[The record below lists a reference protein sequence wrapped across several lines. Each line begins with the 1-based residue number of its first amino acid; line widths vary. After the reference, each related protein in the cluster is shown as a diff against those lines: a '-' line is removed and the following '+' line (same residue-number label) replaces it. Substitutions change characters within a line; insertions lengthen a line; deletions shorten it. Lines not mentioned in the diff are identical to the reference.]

1 MSLILT
7 ILIFSAYSC
16 VALADESFPRVV
28 AQAVGLKGGAKPQ
41 GIVIKTEAELSKF
54 LNVPVP
60 DAHTKIKQVLK
71 VNEINFANHMI
82 LVIQGGECRSGGFKV
97 AFEKFEI
104 SGLKVAAEKFEI
116 KNATLHVLWK
126 LQAPPADAFVTQAL
140 SYPSLILLVEKHKGE
155 IAFKQI
161 IDKKN

>member
-16 VALADESFPRVV
+16 VALADESFPKVI
-28 AQAVGLKGGAKPQ
+28 AQAVGLKGGTKPH
-41 GIVIKTEAELSKF
+41 GVILKTDAELSKF
-54 LNVPVP
+54 LDLPVP

-97 AFEKFEI
+97 AFEK
-104 SGLKVAAEKFEI
+104 LEI
-116 KNATLHVLWK
+116 KGATLQVLWK
-126 LQAPPADAFVTQAL
+126 LQGPPADAFVTQAL
-140 SYPSLILLVEKHKGE
+140 TYPSLLLLVENFKGE
-155 IAFKQI
+155 ITFKQI
-161 IDKKN
+161 IDTKK

>member
-16 VALADESFPRVV
+16 VALADESFPKVI
-28 AQAVGLKGGAKPQ
+28 AQAVGLKGGTKPH
-41 GIVIKTEAELSKF
+41 GVILKTDAELSKF
-54 LNVPVP
+54 LDLPVP

-97 AFEKFEI
+97 AFEK
-104 SGLKVAAEKFEI
+104 LEI
-116 KNATLHVLWK
+116 KGATLQVLWK
-126 LQAPPADAFVTQAL
+126 LQGPPADAFVTQAL
-140 SYPSLILLVEKHKGE
+140 TYPSLVLLLEKHKGE
-155 IAFKQI
+155 ITFKQI
-161 IDKKN
+161 IDIKK

>member
-16 VALADESFPRVV
+16 VALADESFPKVI
-28 AQAVGLKGGAKPQ
+28 AQAVGLKGGAKPH
-41 GIVIKTEAELSKF
+41 GVILKTDAELSKF
-54 LNVPVP
+54 LDLPVP

-97 AFEKFEI
+97 AFEK
-104 SGLKVAAEKFEI
+104 LEI
-116 KNATLHVLWK
+116 KGATLQVLWK
-126 LQAPPADAFVTQAL
+126 LQGPPADAFVTQAL
-140 SYPSLILLVEKHKGE
+140 TYPSLLLLVENFKGE
-155 IAFKQI
+155 ITFKQI
-161 IDKKN
+161 IDTKK

>member
-16 VALADESFPRVV
+16 VALADESFPKVI
-28 AQAVGLKGGAKPQ
+28 AQAVGLKGGTKPH
-41 GIVIKTEAELSKF
+41 GVILKTDAELSKF
-54 LNVPVP
+54 LDLPVP

-97 AFEKFEI
+97 AFEK
-104 SGLKVAAEKFEI
+104 LEI
-116 KNATLHVLWK
+116 KGATLQVLWK
-126 LQAPPADAFVTQAL
+126 LQGPPADAFVTQAL
-140 SYPSLILLVEKHKGE
+140 TYPSLLLLVENFKGE
-155 IAFKQI
+155 ITFTQI
-161 IDKKN
+161 IDTKK